1 MNNQRLAFTLL
12 LATFTGACTPG
23 NGPATAQL
31 ETLVP
36 GSALHSPNGITFG
49 PDGHL
54 YAGSVSAQTVFR
66 IDVSNAAVE
75 VVVPAPFGEADD
87 VAFAPDG
94 RLVWTALVAGEIR
107 ALQTDGTVTTVV
119 SDYPLINPVYFT
131 TDGRLFAAQIGF
143 DRLYEFPVDKGLALN
158 GEPRLVASKIGN
170 LNSFEITDDN
180 TLYGPLVNNGE
191 VAQINIETGEVT
203 VIGGGLGTVV
213 AVNLDAAGNVWAIDW
228 VSGDLWRIAKGDDAR
243 WQSPER
249 IATLTP
255 PLDNLAVGPDGMIY
269 ISRPAHSAI
278 ERVDPATG
286 KNITLI
292 EGYLAAPGGMTLTTH
307 DGHESLLV
315 ADGYGYRIVDTQS
328 GAVTSTFDITGFGF
342 PAASV
347 AAAANDDYFALT
359 DVVVRPSVY
368 LVDRKTGKT
377 IVKWRDI
384 KSALGIVL
392 STDGNP
398 LVTDYASGTLVQLDR
413 TDRKLRNVIATD
425 LAGPVGLTWAN
436 DEQDAVYVAESLTGS
451 ITRIEFNG
459 QRTPIVSGLA
469 QPEGI
474 TLMSDGRIAVV
485 EVGKQR
491 LLAVDP
497 DNGAVEVLATELPVG
512 HAAANAAAPIHLPSG
527 VAQGV
532 DGTLYISG
540 DLDNSIRMLRN

>member
-1 MNNQRLAFTLL
+1 MNNLLLAFTLL
-12 LATFTGACTPG
+12 LVTFIGACTPG

-94 RLVWTALVAGEIR
+94 RLVWTALVGGEIR

-143 DRLYEFPVDKGLALN
+143 DRLYEFPVDEGLALN

-170 LNSFEITDDN
+170 LNSFEISDNN
-180 TLYGPLVNNGE
+180 TLYGPLVNNSE
-191 VAQINIETGEVT
+191 VAEIDIETGKVT
-203 VIGGGLGTVV
+203 SIGGGLGTVV

-228 VSGDLWRIAKGDDAR
+228 VSGDLWRIAKGDDNN
-243 WQSPER
+243 WQSPQR
-249 IATLTP
+249 ITTLKP

-269 ISRPAHSAI
+269 VSRPAHSAI

-286 KNITLI
+286 QHTTLI
-292 EGYLAAPGGMTLTTH
+292 DGYLASPGGMAITTQ
-307 DGHESLLV
+307 DGRETLLV
-315 ADGYGYRIVDTQS
+315 ADGYGYRAVDTQS
-328 GAVTSTFDITGFGF
+328 GAVTSTFDITTFGF
-342 PAASV
+342 PAAST
-347 AAAANDDYFALT
+347 AAAANADYFALT

-377 IVKWRDI
+377 VVKWRDI

-392 STDGNP
+392 NTAGNP
-398 LVTDYASGTLVQLDR
+398 LITDYANGTLVQLDR
-413 TDRKLRNVIATD
+413 SDRKSRKVIASD
-425 LAGPVGLTWAN
+425 LAGPVGLAWAN
-436 DEQDAVYVAESLTGS
+436 DEQNAVYVAESLTGS
-451 ITRIEFNG
+451 ITRIEMDG
-459 QRTPIVSGLA
+459 QRTQIVSGLK

-474 TLMSDGRIAVV
+474 TRMNDGRIAVV
-485 EVGKQR
+485 EVGQQQ

-497 DNGAVEVLATELPVG
+497 ANGALEVLATGLPVG
-512 HAAANAAAPIHLPSG
+512 HAAANAPGPVHLPSG
-527 VAQGV
+527 VAQGS

-540 DLDNSIRMLRN
+540 DVDNSIRMLRN

>member
-12 LATFTGACTPG
+12 LATFIGACAPG
-23 NGPATAQL
+23 NGPTTAQL

-66 IDVSNAAVE
+66 IDVSNADVD

-87 VAFAPDG
+87 VAFTPDG

-107 ALQTDGTVTTVV
+107 VLQTDGTVTTVV
-119 SDYPLINPVYFT
+119 SNYPLINPVYFT

-143 DRLYEFPVDKGLALN
+143 DRLYEFPVDEGLALN

-170 LNSFEITDDN
+170 LNSFEINDNN
-180 TLYGPLVNNGE
+180 TLYGPLVNNSE
-191 VAQINIETGEVT
+191 VAEINIEAGKVT
-203 VIGGGLGTVV
+203 SIGSGLGTVV
-213 AVNLDAAGNVWAIDW
+213 AVNLDTAGNVWAIDW
-228 VSGDLWRIAKGDDAR
+228 VSGDLWRIAKGDDNK

-249 IATLTP
+249 ITTLEP
-255 PLDNLAVGPDGMIY
+255 PLDNLAVGPDDMIY
-269 ISRPAHSAI
+269 VSRPAHSAI

-286 KNITLI
+286 QHTTLI
-292 EGYLAAPGGMTLTTH
+292 DGYLASPGGMAITAQ
-307 DGHESLLV
+307 DGREIVLV
-315 ADGYGYRIVDTQS
+315 ADGYGYRTVDTQS
-328 GAVTSTFDITGFGF
+328 GAVTSTFDITTFGF
-342 PAASV
+342 PAAST
-347 AAAANDDYFALT
+347 AAAANADYFALT

-377 IVKWRDI
+377 VAKWRDI

-392 STDGNP
+392 NTVGNP
-398 LVTDYASGTLVQLDR
+398 LITDYANGTLVQLDR
-413 TDRKLRNVIATD
+413 SDRKSRKVIASD
-425 LAGPVGLTWAN
+425 LAGPVGLAWAN

-451 ITRIEFNG
+451 ITRIEMDG
-459 QRTPIVSGLA
+459 QRTQIISGLK

-474 TLMSDGRIAVV
+474 TRMNDGRIAVV
-485 EVGKQR
+485 EVGEQQ

-497 DNGAVEVLATELPVG
+497 ANGALEVLVTGLPVG
-512 HAAANAAAPIHLPSG
+512 HSAANAPGPVHLPSG
-527 VAQGV
+527 VAQGS

-540 DLDNSIRMLRN
+540 DVDNSIRMLRK